1 MRLQFCVCHGG
12 FDLLIDLRTMVTTL
26 TMVSLLT
33 VVAFRRLSVLDVS
46 FGHQRSMQRKS
57 NTESEWM
64 PHPLLAILG
73 TKGCHATPCWPHK
86 TGLAHWCTDGEW
98 MHIVSILP
106 SGPGYHH
113 PSSISNRQGAAAA
126 APMLWL
132 VMLVLGHV
140 ESPGTASVCTS
151 SHGWNSW
158 LYH

>member
-1 MRLQFCVCHGG
+1 MIRTSCCLIALRALQCLLCSTICCDLLIGRWIVVVIPLFRSGAIVRLQFCVCHGG

-46 FGHQRSMQRKS
+46 FGHQGSMQRKS

-73 TKGCHATPCWPHK
+73 TKGCHAAPCWPHK

-106 SGPGYHH
+106 SGPG
-113 PSSISNRQGAAAA
+113 
-126 APMLWL
+126 
-132 VMLVLGHV
+132 
-140 ESPGTASVCTS
+140 
-151 SHGWNSW
+151 
-158 LYH
+158 